1 MEGNIMTTKNT
12 TAKQTVLLAKAADFA
27 HDEELQNIRAF
38 VNPKTG
44 KQSYELQFANGAKV
58 IMPANW
64 NLHFDLVQGMRYDA
78 YWDNGTFHLN
88 QR

>member
-1 MEGNIMTTKNT
+1 MTAKNA

-27 HDEELQNIRAF
+27 YDEELQDIRMFA
-38 VNPKTG
+38 NPKTG
-44 KQSYELQFANGAKV
+44 KNSYELQFANGAKV
-58 IMPANW
+58 IMPSSW
-64 NLHFDLVQGMRYDA
+64 NLRFDLVQGMRYDA

>member
-1 MEGNIMTTKNT
+1 MKGNIMTAKNA

-27 HDEELQNIRAF
+27 HDEELQDIRAF

-64 NLHFDLVQGMRYDA
+64 NLRFDLIQGMRYDA
-78 YWDNGTFHLN
+78 YWDNGAFHLN

>member
-1 MEGNIMTTKNT
+1 MTTKN
-12 TAKQTVLLAKAADFA
+12 ANQTVLLAKAVDFA
-27 HDEELQNIRAF
+27 HDEELQGIRMF
-38 VNPKTG
+38 TNPHTG

-58 IMPANW
+58 IMPSSW
-64 NLHFDLVQGMRYDA
+64 NLRFDLVQGMRYDA